1 MKKQTEKLAN
11 DLISNIQ
18 AAAIKTAQNQ
28 TSSTVNYFIG
38 TVANIDETN
47 NRALVK
53 YMVTQQD
60 GSSGYSNIEA
70 AVKTEEIIKVGDT
83 VIVFYLG
90 NLTDSF
96 IFGKMTSTYYSKV
109 EESSDE
115 GVENLQSKLEKGQ
128 VVVGKSLESSKT
140 SADSLGNTITDY
152 YQPKRTSV
160 ELIPEGTAIPAGVDL
175 NTLDYIRVGKYYC
188 NTNAKVESLS
198 NCPVSEA
205 FMMEVYSPLAS
216 TYDDEET
223 RAWVYRLRK
232 ITTFTGKVYYQ
243 YVISGNIP
251 GDFSYYSW
259 QSNLRV
265 ANSSITEN
273 GYITYEG
280 GFTIQWGSTFSTG
293 AKTTSITFPL
303 TFTTLL
309 STVATYENTT
319 NDYTKEW
326 NIRNISNSGFS
337 AVRNT
342 TESVKSGFRWIALG
356 VIK

>member
-28 TSSTVNYFIG
+28 NSSTVNYFIG
-38 TVANIDETN
+38 TVANIDKTN

-60 GSSGYSNIEA
+60 GSTDYSNIEA

-96 IFGKMTSTYYSKV
+96 IFGKMTSTYSSKT
-109 EESSDE
+109 EESSSNS
-115 GVENLQSKLEKGQ
+115 VENLQSKLEKGQ
-128 VVVGKSLESSKT
+128 VIVGKA

-160 ELIPEGTAIPAGVDL
+160 ELIPEGTAIPVDADL
-175 NTLDYIRVGKYYC
+175 NTLDYIKVGKYYC

-205 FMMEVYSPLAS
+205 FMMEVYSPLAN

-223 RAWVYRLRK
+223 RTWVYRLRK
-232 ITTFTGKVYYQ
+232 ITTFTGKVHYQ
-243 YVISGNIP
+243 YVISGDTV

-259 QSNLRV
+259 QSDIRII
-265 ANSSITEN
+265 NSSITEN

-280 GFTIQWGSTFSTG
+280 GFTIQWGNAFSTG
-293 AKTTSITFPL
+293 IRTTSITFPL

-309 STVATYENTT
+309 SAVATYENTA
-319 NDYTKEW
+319 NNYTKEW
-326 NIRNISNSGFS
+326 NIRSISNSGFS
-337 AVRNT
+337 VMRNT
-342 TESVKSGFRWIALG
+342 TENEKSGFRWIAVG
-356 VIK
+356 VIE